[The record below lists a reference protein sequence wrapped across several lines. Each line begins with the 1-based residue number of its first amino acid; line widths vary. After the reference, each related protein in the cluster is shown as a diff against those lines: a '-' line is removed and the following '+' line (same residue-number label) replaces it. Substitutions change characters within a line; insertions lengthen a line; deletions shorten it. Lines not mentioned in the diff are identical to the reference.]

1 MRPWLWID
9 LDAVVENT
17 RLLARLAAPAKL
29 CAVVKADAYG
39 HGLVPVAQALAGA
52 GIDGLSFAVF
62 AAAEGVKLRKAGIR
76 SPILVLG
83 PTDDDDLSDA
93 AAARLE
99 CAVLTLEDVERF
111 ASHRLRVHLKID
123 TGLTRFGVRPE
134 DAPAVLER
142 CRAAGLEAAGLY
154 SHLANAEE
162 LDESFSLEQTERL
175 TGIPVDGAPLVRHI
189 AASAAAMLWPKTRL
203 DMVRCGIAL
212 YGRWP
217 SEPVRRALPDVEL
230 NPALGWFARIA
241 QVRDVAAGERVGY
254 GCEFAPERSSVIAI
268 VAAGYADGLPR
279 SAGGGKLHAR
289 IGDGR
294 APIVGRI
301 CMNACMVDVTDL
313 PARPAFH
320 DVVEIDVEDAAA
332 AAGTINYE
340 ILARFGPEVERRYG

>member
-9 LDAVVENT
+9 LDAVVENA

-29 CAVVKADAYG
+29 CAVVKSGAYG
-39 HGLVPVAQALAGA
+39 HGLVPVGQALVEA
-52 GIDGLSFAVF
+52 GIEGLSFAVF
-62 AAAEGVKLRKAGIR
+62 AADEGVKLRKAGIR
-76 SPILVLG
+76 APILVLG
-83 PTDDDDLSDA
+83 PADETELADA

-99 CAVLTLEDVERF
+99 CAILASEDVERF
-111 ASHRLRVHLKID
+111 AAHRLRVHLKID

-142 CRAAGLEAAGLY
+142 IRSAGLEPAGLY
-154 SHLANAEE
+154 SHLANAED

-175 TGIPVDGAPLVRHI
+175 TGIPVEGAPLVRHI

-217 SEPVRRALPDVEL
+217 SESVRGALPDVEL

-254 GCEFAPERSSVIAI
+254 GCDFVPERPSVIAVI
-268 VAAGYADGLPR
+268 AAGYSDGLPR
-279 SAGGGKLHAR
+279 SAGGGKLNVR
-289 IGDGR
+289 IGDRR

-301 CMNACMVDVTDL
+301 CMNACMVDVTDM
-313 PARPAFH
+313 PSRPAFA

-340 ILARFGPEVERRYG
+340 ILARFGPDVERRYG